1 MAASSSLD
9 GATVATSESKSSE
22 NQKNWGLL
30 NLSPFRRKSS
40 KPGTSSPSNQSPQRQ
55 MQASVKRSP
64 DAEHIELV
72 QLSNIKVSDALWKNI
87 HGKTA
92 VPGDVFF
99 TNMPLMVTAKPVL
112 LKHEV
117 EQQVCNVDFVQM
129 NEQPETR
136 ETKLKNSTALVW
148 TDEEV
153 EEMQR
158 GIGHN
163 FLQSDC
169 CYPTWCDRCGD
180 LLWGLYKTS
189 YLRCRYCHYTCHPQC
204 RNLVKL
210 DCRGENDTEDRGAAV
225 PDAEL
230 EGVEHVVGLEEITD
244 PSLEPLLQ
252 EVSSKEDAGTC
263 LRVTREHLQLLITEY
278 NAANPSGLDMTLEE
292 NGSTFRGF
300 IRVHMNLCRPIS
312 VVAGTRPPSIYDI
325 LKDDETLEKT
335 LTSFYLPRDT
345 VKALHVTSETTTHE
359 VVKALLKK
367 FKVVDNPRKFALYE
381 RYYEQGET
389 RKVKMRRI
397 AENEKPLVLALTW
410 NREKDCNKMFVLQ
423 ENETGDILWEA
434 FTLPE
439 LNNFLRILDR
449 EEEEYKNMVRRKY
462 ELVGRKI
469 QDAMD
474 RLQSVQQQHQASK
487 VQGGS

>member
-189 YLRCRYCHYTCHPQC
+189 YLRCRCDVTCSQ
-204 RNLVKL
+204 
-210 DCRGENDTEDRGAAV
+210 EDYADG
-225 PDAEL
+225 
-230 EGVEHVVGLEEITD
+230 
-244 PSLEPLLQ
+244 
-252 EVSSKEDAGTC
+252 
-263 LRVTREHLQLLITEY
+263 
-278 NAANPSGLDMTLEE
+278 
-292 NGSTFRGF
+292 
-300 IRVHMNLCRPIS
+300 S
-312 VVAGTRPPSIYDI
+312 VVPGRP
-325 LKDDETLEKT
+325 LM
-335 LTSFYLPRDT
+335 R
-345 VKALHVTSETTTHE
+345 
-359 VVKALLKK
+359 LLM
-367 FKVVDNPRKFALYE
+367 
-381 RYYEQGET
+381 Q
-389 RKVKMRRI
+389 
-397 AENEKPLVLALTW
+397 
-410 NREKDCNKMFVLQ
+410 
-423 ENETGDILWEA
+423 
-434 FTLPE
+434 
-439 LNNFLRILDR
+439 
-449 EEEEYKNMVRRKY
+449 
-462 ELVGRKI
+462 
-469 QDAMD
+469 
-474 RLQSVQQQHQASK
+474 
-487 VQGGS
+487 